1 MNILKINQ
9 LITIYVIFLIHLCYC
24 VEEYER
30 EYFLQPRH
38 FNPHPYEHEL
48 DRIQDPGPV
57 VFPRSDEDDEVGI
70 NRYNIITINTIKR
83 KQPTGD
89 TPYTKVSEKIKNF
102 VFGGRFSTKGQDHQQ
117 DNEIYD
123 ALANH
128 GAKVLSHPAQDL
140 KKYQGL
146 LPKKDYAFAYKVLD
160 KKTGDD
166 FSHQQVQ
173 SAKATN
179 GEYRVKLPDG
189 RLQIVSY
196 KADKD
201 GYKADVRYEEDPDS
215 TQQKL
220 SPSPAPNS
228 AQYDVYQQPQNK
240 FSPQYIDYDYGTDGK
255 EQQLLSPLKD
265 PAAFVLEQPGPT
277 RIPVNYVDVPTTP
290 APSAYLVGGPVN
302 HGLRSYPKHQ
312 PNVEIYSS
320 NTGDNNHLSHVSST
334 LAPVAYQNNF
344 VRYTSTPLPPVTHS
358 YSSKI
363 NKDGLYTINL
373 NNYNKKIVSTTPY
386 PVGDDYHKALAQE
399 DELPEGIYIVGKS
412 GKK

>member
-9 LITIYVIFLIHLCYC
+9 LITIYVICLIHLCYC

-48 DRIQDPGPV
+48 ARIQDPGPV
-57 VFPRSDEDDEVGI
+57 VFPRSDEDEEVGI

-255 EQQLLSPLKD
+255 EQ
-265 PAAFVLEQPGPT
+265 
-277 RIPVNYVDVPTTP
+277 
-290 APSAYLVGGPVN
+290 
-302 HGLRSYPKHQ
+302 SYPKHQ

-320 NTGDNNHLSHVSST
+320 NTRDNNHLSHVSST